1 MPKKQTIFNSNHRTA
16 IVIIGCIVVLVL
28 LPTVMWLISLHHS
41 KKTTNE
47 NSAPVASTNDFVA
60 YQGNGYTLHYPRDWK
75 ESKSGVPEGSGE
87 VVYLQPPNTDPIV
100 NPHVIVK
107 ITPATKTEVARM
119 ELSYKLLNYQKED
132 ATVDGVSA
140 QKYTHVLQSVH
151 GPFHSIAYVFQKKG
165 NIYFIELGYTQTN
178 KDPQLENEF
187 TQIVNDFSSN

>member
-1 MPKKQTIFNSNHRTA
+1 MAEIKKKDTYTSKNSR
-16 IVIIGCIVVLVL
+16 IIIIVCVIILVL
-28 LPTVMWLISLHHS
+28 IPVLIWALGHRS
-41 KKTTNE
+41 KAPSSTPPSSTSELTT
-47 NSAPVASTNDFVA
+47 
-60 YQGNGYTLHYPRDWK
+60 YQGNGYTLDYPKGWR
-75 ESKSGVPEGSGE
+75 ESESGVPEGAGE
-87 VVYLQPPNTDPIV
+87 VVYIQPPNADPTV

-107 ITPATKTEVARM
+107 ITPATETEVERM

-165 NIYFIELGYTQTN
+165 NIYLIELGYTQTN

-187 TQIVNDFSSN
+187 TQIVNNFSTD